1 MVLPRGERGGVVLPR
16 GEGAVWLRGD
26 GVVWPRGG
34 GVDWS
39 VSVARRRSC
48 LTPRKRSGLASRRW
62 GGLTP
67 KRRRSCLG
75 WFWREEEKEM
85 ADLEEKEM
93 ADPKEEEKER
103 HVTNIF
109 RCGAVTDVGFVE
121 RESGGGFRD
130 AFGVWVHMG
139 GLVYV
144 RELRSSLRLRSRLV
158 MVSFWFSPSAG
169 VQELVCGPS
178 CCGSKHPSTPVI
190 RGALSERTA
199 PMHRARKS
207 QHWYPMGMMCGDS
220 QVAKARRGLLS
231 DARASGR
238 PSATA
243 RRRTTLEKCTCP

>member
-1 MVLPRGERGGVVLPR
+1 M
-16 GEGAVWLRGD
+16 
-26 GVVWPRGG
+26 
-34 GVDWS
+34 
-39 VSVARRRSC
+39 
-48 LTPRKRSGLASRRW
+48 
-62 GGLTP
+62 
-67 KRRRSCLG
+67 G

-85 ADLEEKEM
+85 ADLEEKEMADPKEEEKERADPKEEEKERADLKEEEKEMADLKEEEKEM